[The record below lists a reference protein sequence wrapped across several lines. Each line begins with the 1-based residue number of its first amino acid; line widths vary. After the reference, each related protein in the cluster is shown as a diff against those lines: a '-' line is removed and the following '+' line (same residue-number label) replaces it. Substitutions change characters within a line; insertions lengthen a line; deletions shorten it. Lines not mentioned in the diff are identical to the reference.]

1 MTHNYDEPLV
11 SRKVSMRHAEQQK
24 LKTHQQK
31 EMDNRRV
38 AAPQSA
44 WNQSVAATTDDYM
57 KNALTQV
64 RMSNVTL
71 PETLTRLHGT
81 WVYSNK

>member
-1 MTHNYDEPLV
+1 MTDYQNDPLV

-38 AAPQSA
+38 VAPQSA
-44 WNQSVAATTDDYM
+44 WNQSVAATTDTKMRD
-57 KNALTQV
+57 LLSQV
-64 RMSNVTL
+64 RMSDEDLLDFQRSVVSAN
-71 PETLTRLHGT
+71 G
-81 WVYSNK
+81 

>member
-1 MTHNYDEPLV
+1 MTDYQNDPLV
-11 SRKVSMRHAEQQK
+11 SRDVSMRRKEQEK
-24 LKTHQQK
+24 LQTHQQK

-44 WNQSVAATTDDYM
+44 WNQSVAASTDDYM
-57 KNALTQV
+57 KNALSQV
-64 RMSNVTL
+64 RMSDVTL
-71 PETLTRLHGT
+71 PDTLTRLHGT

>member
-1 MTHNYDEPLV
+1 MTDYQNDPLV
-11 SRKVSMRHAEQQK
+11 SRDVSMRRKEQEK

-38 AAPQSA
+38 RAPQSA
-44 WNQSVAATTDDYM
+44 FAQSVAATTDTKMRD
-57 KNALTQV
+57 LLSQV
-64 RMSNVTL
+64 RMSDVTL
-71 PETLTRLHGT
+71 PDTLTRLHGT